1 MDFKSLLSGAKSPSG
16 EYYWALVIE
25 PGWVQ
30 AGIWEIE
37 AEKAKVASISPA
49 AAWETDEE
57 IVGAADTAL
66 SAAIQTLPEDIGEP
80 SKTVFGVPSSWVG
93 EGTIKA
99 EYLQKIK
106 GICAELSLEPTG
118 FVVLPEAIA
127 HLVKSEEGAPLNAV
141 VIGMGGENIEI
152 SVFKLGNLV
161 GNSVVARSV
170 SIADD
175 VAEGLTRFAGS
186 EPLPS
191 RLLLYDGK
199 EGELEEVRQS
209 LLKVSWEEHE
219 KVKFLHTPKIEIV
232 APDRKVLATALAGA
246 SEIANVSSVEEI
258 KKDYPQEDKI
268 DKHEVEN
275 ITPPQEE
282 LATEDLG
289 FVVGEDVAKQVQP
302 PPTVERPSA
311 LPPTQMA
318 ATASTPVLKG
328 VGETVNKLKGKVASF
343 FTSKERVGGPHPAQR
358 VLLLGGGVLA
368 FILVLGFILWW
379 SLTKAT
385 VTIYVSSKGIDENTQ
400 VTLDTGETSV
410 DLEEAILPADVVT
423 TNVSGDKTKST
434 TGTKTVGERAKGTVT
449 IRNGNESIINLPAGT
464 VLSGASDL
472 KFNTNSSASISAAL
486 SPSQPGTA
494 NVDVTAADIGSEYNL
509 GKDET
514 FKVANYPKAEVD
526 ALVVSDFSGGSS
538 REISAVSE
546 EDQQALQDDLTNEL
560 LEKAKEELSSQIGE
574 DKIFIEE
581 SILSSETS
589 VTFSNKV
596 GDEASTLKLS
606 MEIEVTGVVVD
617 KKTFYDFAREVL
629 KEAVPSG
636 FVLRDEQLDARF
648 DLTDEDEGV
657 YEMEAIVTANLL
669 PELKTED
676 IQKNIAGRNTT
687 VADRYLNSIPGFSR
701 ATIDINP
708 PIFKLFKILPKI
720 ARNIQIEILGER

>member
-1 MDFKSLLSGAKSPSG
+1 MDFKSLLSGSKSANLD
-16 EYYWALVIE
+16 YYWALVIE

-37 AEKAKVASISPA
+37 EEKAKVASISPA

-127 HLVKSEEGAPLNAV
+127 HLVKSEEGAPLNGV

-186 EPLPS
+186 EALPS

-199 EGELEEVRQS
+199 EGELEEVRQN

-232 APDRKVLATALAGA
+232 EPDRKVLATALAGA
-246 SEIANVSSVEEI
+246 SEIANISSVEEI
-258 KKDYPQEDKI
+258 KKDYPEEGKVDE
-268 DKHEVEN
+268 HEVEN
-275 ITPPQEE
+275 VSPPQEE
-282 LATEDLG
+282 VATEDLG
-289 FVVGEDVAKQVQP
+289 FVVGEDVAKHAQP
-302 PPTVERPSA
+302 SAGERPSA
-311 LPPTQMA
+311 APPTQVASA
-318 ATASTPVLKG
+318 ATTPILKG
-328 VGETVNKLKGKVASF
+328 VGEAFNKLKGKAISF
-343 FTSKERVGGPHPAQR
+343 LTSKEKVGGPHPAQR
-358 VLLLGGGVLA
+358 VLLLGGGILA

-385 VTIYVSSKGIDENTQ
+385 VTIYVSSKNIDKNTG
-400 VTLDTGETSV
+400 VTFDTGETSA
-410 DLEEAILPADVVT
+410 DLQKSILPAEIVKTD
-423 TNVSGDKTKST
+423 VSGDKTKST

-449 IRNGNESIINLPAGT
+449 IRNGNESILNLPAGT
-464 VLSGASDL
+464 VLSGASEL

-486 SPSQPGTA
+486 SPSQPGTTP
-494 NVDVTAADIGSEYNL
+494 VDVTAADIGSEYNL

-526 ALVVSDFSGGSS
+526 AVANANFSGGSS

-546 EDQQALQDDLTNEL
+546 EDHQALKDDLTNEL
-560 LEKAKEELSSQIGE
+560 LEKAKEELSSKIGE

-581 SILSSETS
+581 SLLSSETS
-589 VTFSNKV
+589 VSFSDKV

-606 MEIEVTGVVVD
+606 MELEVTGIIVD
-617 KKTFYDFAREVL
+617 KKIFYDFAREVL

-636 FVLRDEQLDARF
+636 FVLRDEQLGARF
-648 DLTDEDEGV
+648 DLTDENKGV
-657 YEMEAIVTANLL
+657 YDMEAVVTANLL

-676 IQKNIAGRNTT
+676 IQKNISGRNTT
-687 VADRYLNSIPGFSR
+687 VAERYLTSIPGFSR
-701 ATIDINP
+701 AEIKITP
-708 PIFKLFKILPKI
+708 PIFKLFKILPKMTK
-720 ARNIQIEILGER
+720 NIHIEVLGER